1 MIARTGETSAADAKA
16 SAAAKRRVEEGLE
29 TLRAGLA
36 PYVEKHMRDRHG
48 EGWRRFASRGARTGT
63 DGRRQRRE
71 G

>member
-1 MIARTGETSAADAKA
+1 MSVRTAVAPAADAKA

-29 TLRAGLA
+29 MLRAGLA

-48 EGWRRFASRGARTGT
+48 EGWRRFASRGARAGT
-63 DGRRQRRE
+63 DGRRQRE